1 MGWNFLYN
9 KKDPTKLWTWYLK
22 NKLTMWFLVK
32 YLIMM
37 TLKIRCSVAQDEDR
51 RNEQFIAIN
60 GT

>member
-32 YLIMM
+32 YSIMM
-37 TLKIRCSVAQDEDR
+37 TLKIRCDVLHKMKIVKM
-51 RNEQFIAIN
+51 NN
-60 GT
+60 LLL